1 MNHIRL
7 FESFE
12 DHPIL
17 DFFQEIIDDGY
28 DVKIQTNGK
37 DNKIEI
43 SILNLPMFRK
53 MPDEIT
59 PIMNEL
65 KNIKTSSQFNWNSM
79 PQYIRL
85 NVVSSYLKE
94 TPIIKRI
101 ENTIEYFLYDFRTS
115 ETMSHRGDRK
125 FSLYLVFFK

>member
-1 MNHIRL
+1 MNHIKL

-17 DFFQEIIDDGY
+17 DFFQDIIDDGY
-28 DVKIQTNGK
+28 NVKVHTNGK

-43 SILNLPMFRK
+43 SIENLPMFGK
-53 MPDEIT
+53 IPDDVI

-65 KNIKTSSQFNWNSM
+65 KNIKTNPQFSWSSM

-85 NVVSSYLKE
+85 NVVSSYLRE

-101 ENTIEYFLYDFRTS
+101 ENTIEYFLYDFKTS
-115 ETMSHRGDRK
+115 ETMNRGDRK